1 MKPVKVAQISATHDH
16 ALPTFRTMRRL
27 KDVFEVVG
35 FAESSTVGVAGNPVL
50 NQEADYDQV
59 PRYTVEELL
68 EMPDLEAVAIECEE
82 ENATAIAQRFAEKG
96 IAIHLD
102 KPGSQNIESFE
113 KLIATCREKN
123 VPFHQGYMYRY
134 NPSVQHLLQMIKNG
148 ELGEIYAVEAHMD
161 CWHPIKKRQWLG
173 KHKGGMM
180 YFLGCHLIDM
190 ILQIQ
195 GEPEEIIPM
204 NMATGLDG
212 VTGEDYGFAV
222 LKYKNGISF
231 AKTCAAEVDGY
242 LRRQLVVCGSKGTY
256 VIQPWE
262 KSAVKDPKDP
272 DQRYYQVSPS
282 RVALINDD
290 MRNWSTDHSVP
301 LEFEPAD
308 RYERMMRSFAEI
320 IRGAEN
326 PYSYDYE
333 LKVFHAVMKASGYTG
348 E

>member
-1 MKPVKVAQISATHDH
+1 MKPVKIAQISATHDH
-16 ALPTFRTMRRL
+16 ALPTLRSIL
-27 KDVFEVVG
+27 KQKDAFEFVG
-35 FAESSTVGVAGNPVL
+35 FAESSPVGVAGNPVL
-50 NQEADYDQV
+50 GHVADYDQV
-59 PRYTVEELL
+59 PHYTVEELL

-102 KPGSQNIESFE
+102 KPGSQNIKSFE

-134 NPSVQHLLQMIKNG
+134 NPSVKHLLNMVKNG

-161 CWHPIKKRQWLG
+161 CWHPVKKRQWLS
-173 KHKGGMM
+173 KHQGGMM

-195 GEPEEIIPM
+195 GDPEEIIPM

-222 LKYKNGISF
+222 LKYKNGLSF
-231 AKTCAAEVDGY
+231 AKTCAAEMNGY

-256 VIQPWE
+256 KIEPWE
-262 KSAVKDPKDP
+262 MPYENI
-272 DQRYYQVSPS
+272 QCSPA
-282 RVALINDD
+282 RVAFVNDLAND
-290 MRNWSTDHSVP
+290 WGTDYSVP
-301 LEFEPAD
+301 LEFPPQD
-308 RYERMMRSFAEI
+308 RYDEMMHSFAEI
-320 IRGAEN
+320 VRGAEN